1 MKNTR
6 IGLWALSAMIAG
18 LFAFTSF
25 QGGSIKGKVTPA
37 DGASQVWA
45 LSATD
50 TLKAMINQG
59 SFEIQNV
66 NTGTYKVYIDAV
78 EPYKD
83 VIKEGVQV
91 TDGGTTDLGEISLQK

>member
-6 IGLWALSAMIAG
+6 MGLLALSAIAAG
-18 LFAFTSF
+18 LFAFTSLP
-25 QGGSIKGKVTPA
+25 GGSIKGKITPV

-50 TLKAMINQG
+50 TLKAVINQG
-59 SFEIQNV
+59 VFEFQNA

-91 TDGGTTDLGEISLQK
+91 TDGSTADLGEISLQK

>member
-6 IGLWALSAMIAG
+6 IGLLGLSAVFAG
-18 LFAFTSF
+18 LFAFTNI
-25 QGGSIKGKVTPA
+25 QGGSIKGKIVPA

-45 LSATD
+45 LSSKD

-59 SFEIQNV
+59 SFEIQNA
-66 NTGTYKVYIDAV
+66 NAGTYKIYIDAT

-83 VIKEGVQV
+83 VVKEGVQV
-91 TDGGTTDLGEISLQK
+91 TDGGTADIGVVTLQK

>member
-6 IGLWALSAMIAG
+6 IGLLALSAITAG
-18 LFAFTSF
+18 LFAFTTLK
-25 QGGSIKGKVTPA
+25 GGSIKGKITPA

-50 TLKAMINQG
+50 TLKAIINQG
-59 SFEIQNV
+59 SFEIQNA
-66 NTGTYKVYIDAV
+66 NAGTYKVYIDAV

-83 VIKEGVQV
+83 VIKEGIQV
-91 TDGGTTDLGEISLQK
+91 TEGGSADLGEISLQK

>member
-6 IGLWALSAMIAG
+6 ISLLALSAITAG

-25 QGGSIKGKVTPA
+25 QGGSIKGRITPV

-45 LSATD
+45 LSAKD

-59 SFEIQNV
+59 SFEIQNA
-66 NTGTYKVYIDAV
+66 NAGTYKVYIDAV

-91 TDGGTTDLGEISLQK
+91 TDGGSADLGEITLQK

>member
-1 MKNTR
+1 MKNKR
-6 IGLWALSAMIAG
+6 ISLLVLTAVAAG
-18 LFAFTSF
+18 FFAFTDF
-25 QGGSIKGKVTPA
+25 QGGSIKGRITPV

-45 LSATD
+45 LSAKD

-59 SFEIQNV
+59 SFEIQNA
-66 NTGTYKVYIDAV
+66 NAGTYKVYIDAV

-91 TDGGTTDLGEISLQK
+91 TDGGSADLGEITLQK

>member
-1 MKNTR
+1 MKNSR
-6 IGLWALSAMIAG
+6 IGLLGLSALFIG
-18 LFAFTSF
+18 LFSF
-25 QGGSIKGKVTPA
+25 QAFEGGSIKGNIVPV

-50 TLKAMINQG
+50 TLKAMINHG
-59 SFEIQNV
+59 AFEIQNV
-66 NTGTYKVYIDAV
+66 KAGTYKVYIDAV

-91 TDGGTTDLGEISLQK
+91 AEGGAADLGNISLQK

>member
-6 IGLWALSAMIAG
+6 LGLMAIAAVTAG
-18 LFAFTSF
+18 LFAFTNF
-25 QGGSIKGKVTPA
+25 EGGSIKGKIIPA

-45 LSATD
+45 LSPKD
-50 TLKAMINQG
+50 TLKAIINQG
-59 SFEIQNV
+59 IFEFQNA
-66 NTGTYKVYIDAV
+66 NPGTYKVYIDAV

-91 TDGGTTDLGEISLQK
+91 TEGGSADLGEISLQK

>member
-6 IGLWALSAMIAG
+6 IGLFALSAIVAG
-18 LFAFTSF
+18 LFAFTTF
-25 QGGSIKGKVTPA
+25 QGGSIKGKITPV

-59 SFEIQNV
+59 TFEIQNAKA
-66 NTGTYKVYIDAV
+66 GTYKVYIDAV

-91 TDGGTTDLGEISLQK
+91 TDGSSADLGEILLQK